1 MAAEFLNKAI
11 SGITATGAIG
21 GGSYTTTGDT
31 IVLYAYGVVW
41 ATHSNPTSGDSKT
54 IDGSGTSSGFTWT
67 SSLTGLLPN
76 TKYYV
81 MPYIIYSG
89 GFLEPNISAEVN
101 FTTLVALPTVTTT
114 VLSPI
119 TATGA
124 TGGGNVTNAGGG
136 TITARGV
143 AWGTSTNPTIS
154 DSHTTQTGTT
164 GSFVSSLTGLLP
176 STTYHVR
183 AYATNSAGTAYG
195 ADVTGKTLA
204 TVIHLTT
211 LAVSG
216 VTNTTATS
224 GGKVTGITGGTV
236 FSVGIQI
243 QKGVETGRTTI
254 IGSYGGLNIPF
265 VIPITG
271 LIPEEYYTIQ
281 AYAVT
286 TGGVINLASGV
297 AFTMSPNPPQ
307 VNKITQPV
315 SPNETGS
322 VSFINL
328 PNHANTLRWSG
339 TATGST
345 NFAATGVTITGLTVG
360 TYLFSIKINTG
371 TYYSPTTSVTIKA
384 TENVQT
390 EISSTGYKLFE
401 RTGLG
406 DGAAFDAAFAEID
419 HTIFVEV
426 TYTPEEIIEGNIK

>member
-1 MAAEFLNKAI
+1 MPATFTTKPL
-11 SGITATGAIG
+11 SGITATGATG
-21 GGSYTTTGDT
+21 GGIYITTGNT
-31 IVLYAYGVVW
+31 IVLTAYGVVW
-41 ATHSNPTSGDSKT
+41 ATHTNPSKADNYINSGS
-54 IDGSGTSSGFTWT
+54 GSGTGFTWT
-67 SSLTGLLPN
+67 SSLTGLTPN
-76 TKYYV
+76 TKYAVKGYFD
-81 MPYIIYSG
+81 YSG
-89 GFLEPNISAEVN
+89 GTVTSGVEVSG
-101 FTTLVALPTVTTT
+101 TTLVALPTVTTAA
-114 VLSPI
+114 LSPI

-124 TGGGNVTNAGGG
+124 TGGGNVIDAGGG

-143 AWGTSTNPTIS
+143 AWSTSPNPTIS
-154 DSHTTQTGTT
+154 GSHTTQTGTT
-164 GSFVSSLTGLLP
+164 GSFVSPLTGLLP

-384 TENVQT
+384 TENV
-390 EISSTGYKLFE
+390 
-401 RTGLG
+401 
-406 DGAAFDAAFAEID
+406 
-419 HTIFVEV
+419 
-426 TYTPEEIIEGNIK
+426 